1 MFPYSS
7 YRRLLILGEFM
18 DIELIDWAF
27 VVAYIVVVFALAI
40 WSRETMHEGELKTAN
55 EIAQE
60 KYMANKSL
68 TFAESLCSIIA
79 TEVSALTFIGI
90 PAFAFKNN
98 FSFIQIYMGAIAARF
113 VIAVVFLPKVYDK
126 GLTIYEVM
134 AKETGLPSGQ
144 RTVAIFYSLSKVVS
158 VGVRL
163 FSGSI
168 MVASFLG
175 VNIYYGLAGVT
186 FLTLIYIQIGGLKAV
201 VRTDILQMSL
211 FIIGG
216 VMAHVLIPKT
226 AGLQWSDMMGLAQSA
241 GKTSFVDFTN
251 PWPFIFGIMGGFLF
265 DMSTHGVDQD
275 FAQRLTANKKLKYG
289 QYAIFFSS
297 FISIAVGLLFLGV
310 GALLW
315 VFYQKHPMPSSVPSA
330 DYLFPHFIVTY
341 FPVGFKGVMVAG
353 VLAATMSVLDST
365 INALCANAYNDIFPN
380 RDKSKMK
387 FYSFVDSVV
396 IGLLILFI
404 AILASEFD
412 GLLLLG
418 LKAQS
423 WTGGTLLALFT
434 TKVIFK
440 NYFRYRL
447 SPASVIGA
455 YICGKSGV
463 WINSK
468 VLMWDWNLNV
478 YWGFI
483 SSILFLKIYCH
494 VRPYRT

>member
-1 MFPYSS
+1 
-7 YRRLLILGEFM
+7 M
-18 DIELIDWAF
+18 DIKLIDWFFIIGYLVAVFGIAF
-27 VVAYIVVVFALAI
+27 K
-40 WSRETMHEGELKTAN
+40 SREDMHEKTLQTDK

-68 TFAESLCSIIA
+68 TFLESLCSIIA
-79 TEVSALTFIGI
+79 TEVSALTFIGV

-98 FSFIQIYMGAIAARF
+98 FSFIQIYMGAIAARL
-113 VIAVVFLPKVYDK
+113 VIALIFLPKVYDQ

-134 AKETGLPSGQ
+134 AKHSGLPSGQ
-144 RTVAIFYSLSKVVS
+144 RTVGIFYSLSKVVS

-168 MVASFLG
+168 MVATFMG
-175 VNIYYGLAGVT
+175 VDIYLALAGVT
-186 FLTLIYIQIGGLKAV
+186 LLTLVYIQIGGLKAV
-201 VRTDILQMSL
+201 VRTDMLQMAL

-216 VMAHVLIPKT
+216 FMAHYLIPQ
-226 AGLQWSDMMGLAQSA
+226 AAHQSWGELMSLAQAA
-241 GKTSFVDFTN
+241 GKTSFFDWTN

-275 FAQRLTANKKLKYG
+275 FAQRLTANRKLRHG

-297 FISIAVGLLFLGV
+297 FLSISVGLLFLGV

-315 VFYQKHPMPSSVPSA
+315 SFYQSHPLPADLKSA

-341 FPVGFKGVMVAG
+341 FPTGLKGLMVAA

-365 INALCANAYNDIFPN
+365 INALCATSYNDIFPN
-380 RDKSKMK
+380 RDRSKTE
-387 FYSFVDSVV
+387 FYGLIDSIF
-396 IGLLILFI
+396 IGLTILCI
-404 AILASEFD
+404 AMLASKYD

-423 WTGGTLLALFT
+423 WTGGSLLALFV
-434 TKVIFK
+434 TKVIVPR
-440 NYFRYRL
+440 YFPYVL
-447 SPASVIGA
+447 NPISVVGA
-455 YICGKSGV
+455 YFFGMSGV
-463 WINSK
+463 FINTQ
-468 VLMWDWNLNV
+468 VLKWDWNLNV

-483 SSILFLKIYCH
+483 LSVIFLRLYSSLNSKKALIAS
-494 VRPYRT
+494 

>member
-1 MFPYSS
+1 MDFQFIDWIF
-7 YRRLLILGEFM
+7 ILGY
-18 DIELIDWAF
+18 IF
-27 VVAYIVVVFALAI
+27 VVFWLAVK
-40 WSRETMHEGELKTAN
+40 SREDMHESDLKTPDQ
-55 EIAQE
+55 IAQE

-68 TFAESLCSIIA
+68 TFAESICSIIA

-90 PAFAFKNN
+90 PAFAFKND

-113 VIAVVFLPKVYDK
+113 IIALVFLPRVYDQ

-134 AKETGLPSGQ
+134 AKSTGLPSGQ
-144 RTVAIFYSLSKVVS
+144 RAVAIFYSLSKIVS

-168 MVASFLG
+168 MVATFFG
-175 VNIYYGLAGVT
+175 VNIYMGLGAVV
-186 FLTLIYIQIGGLKAV
+186 FMTLIYIQIGGLKAV
-201 VRTDILQMSL
+201 VRTDMLQMSL

-216 VMAHVLIPKT
+216 LLAHYIIPQT
-226 AGLQWSDMMGLAQSA
+226 SQQSWGDMMSVAQAA
-241 GKTSFVDFTN
+241 GKTSFFNFSN

-275 FAQRLTANKKLKYG
+275 FAQRLTANKKLRYG

-297 FISIAVGLLFLGV
+297 FISIAVGLLFLSV

-315 VFYQKHPMPSSVPSA
+315 VHYQTHPMPDVPNA
-330 DYLFPHFIVTY
+330 DHLFPYFIVHY
-341 FPVGFKGVMVAG
+341 FPLGLRGIMVAG

-365 INALCANAYNDIFPN
+365 INALCATAYNDIYPK
-380 RDKSKMK
+380 RDPKKME
-387 FYSFVDSVV
+387 FFAVTDSIV
-396 IGLLILFI
+396 IGLLILGV
-404 AILASEFD
+404 AVVASKND

-423 WTGGTLLALFT
+423 WTGGTLLALFS

-440 NYFRYRL
+440 RAFHYQL
-447 SPASVIGA
+447 TPASVIGA
-455 YICGKSGV
+455 YIFGMSGV
-463 WINSK
+463 YINAM
-468 VLMWDWNLNV
+468 VLKWDWNLNV

-483 SSILFLKIYCH
+483 MGMIFLKIYSTL
-494 VRPYRT
+494 RPARPALS